1 MACSSRDVEVDE
13 NPYDGGDAGDGNS
26 TPWLDAWCDCIGNPC
41 VMCRPDILQ
50 YPGRPCSWQCDK
62 FGLENP
68 FLIARS
74 TGLPDVVKRPTC
86 KHCGRYWYNRGTNTM
101 AKAKQ
106 LALGNGGPTPPPKG
120 IGCKPPPQLPPG
132 LPPPQNHTEVR
143 IRKLEASF
151 ANLSDVTDE
160 SICNL
165 DTRISELNEHN
176 EIRIRKLEASFANLS
191 DVTDDSIRNLDTRIS
206 QLNVLVSQL
215 IKCTEQQITTQDT

>member
-26 TPWLDAWCDCIGNPC
+26 TPWLDEWCDCIGNPC

-132 LPPPQNHTEVR
+132 LPPPQNHTELR

-160 SICNL
+160 
-165 DTRISELNEHN
+165 
-176 EIRIRKLEASFANLS
+176 
-191 DVTDDSIRNLDTRIS
+191 SIRNLDTRIS